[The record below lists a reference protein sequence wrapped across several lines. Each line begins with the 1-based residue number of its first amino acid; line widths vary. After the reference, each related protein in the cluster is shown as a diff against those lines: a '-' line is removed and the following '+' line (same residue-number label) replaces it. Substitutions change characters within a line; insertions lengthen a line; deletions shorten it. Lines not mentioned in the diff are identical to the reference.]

1 MTRNKKV
8 IERHQLELFLKHAPL
23 SFNFDEVTI
32 QENEAPDFILLL
44 PDGKVVGVELTMVFW
59 EPKPGTPP
67 PQAIHA
73 TYDKIAEIAQR
84 KYEEEGGPP
93 VAVFLF
99 FQSSF
104 MPSKRD
110 VIPVADAI
118 AAYIREHL
126 PDEGEEFKER
136 LSWTNYDRFPEHIS
150 SIHIWRGP
158 RLTQSFF
165 SVPKTAFLPALTR
178 KHVGRILEEKEQKL
192 PAYRQRCPRC
202 EEMWLVMV
210 CNLEMSTQFDL
221 DESLLTAPFPSAFD
235 RVFIYCLMDQQVYE
249 LPLETKRLSQ
259 PLSRE

>member
-8 IERHQLELFLKHAPL
+8 IERRQLELFLKHAPL

-44 PDGKVVGVELTMVFW
+44 PGGKVVGVELTMIFW
-59 EPKPGTPP
+59 KPKPGTPP
-67 PQAIHA
+67 PQAIYA

-93 VAVFLF
+93 VAVHLF
-99 FQSSF
+99 FQFSF
-104 MPSKRD
+104 RPSKRD
-110 VIPVADAI
+110 IIPVADAI
-118 AAYIREHL
+118 AAYVREHV
-126 PDEGEEFKER
+126 PDEGEEFEESS
-136 LSWTNYDRFPEHIS
+136 SWFNHDRFPEHVS
-150 SIHIWRGP
+150 SIHICRIP
-158 RLTQSFF
+158 SLTRSFF
-165 SVPKTAFLPALTR
+165 SVPKAAFLPTLTR
-178 KHVGRILEEKEQKL
+178 EYVEQILEEKEQKL
-192 PAYRQRCPRC
+192 PNYRHRCPQC

-249 LPLETKRLSQ
+249 LPLET
-259 PLSRE
+259 